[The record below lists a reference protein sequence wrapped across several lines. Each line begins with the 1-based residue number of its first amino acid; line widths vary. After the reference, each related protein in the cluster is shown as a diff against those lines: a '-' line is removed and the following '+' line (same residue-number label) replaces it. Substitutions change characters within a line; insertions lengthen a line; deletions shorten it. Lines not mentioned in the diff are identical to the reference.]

1 MTNYY
6 FSASTLGFYVDL
18 NRYKNLPSDIV
29 AITYEQYVEFSG
41 IQPQGKKLGASDFQ
55 PAWLDIVKT
64 PEEIAADNMATART
78 EYDRATANIVAL
90 NEQIEDEDYTGTSE
104 AMVKNNLISWTDYR
118 KQLRAYIKAGDGSQ
132 TLPSFVMI

>member
-29 AITYEQYVEFSG
+29 AIADEQYVEFSG
-41 IQPQGKKLGASDFQ
+41 IPPQGKKLGASDSQ

-64 PEEIAADNMATART
+64 PEEQAAENMTTAAS
-78 EYDRATANIVAL
+78 EYDRATVNIVAL
-90 NEQIEDEDYTGTSE
+90 NEQIEDEDYAGTTEE
-104 AMVKNNLISWTDYR
+104 AVKTELAAWTDYR
-118 KQLRAYIKAGDGSQ
+118 KQLRTYIKAGDGTQ
-132 TLPSFVMI
+132 RLPPALI